1 MSRIGIKPINVP
13 DSVKVDIKDST
24 VEVSGKLGSLKFD
37 FDNRISV
44 KLDSDAVIVTREKN
58 NRVDREL
65 HGLTRALINNMVLGV
80 SEGFK
85 KELKLNGVG
94 YTAEQKM
101 EKFLQLNLGFS
112 HPIIVEIP
120 NDLKVETTNPT
131 TIIIS
136 GINKQ
141 YVGQFA
147 AKVRSFRKPDPYK
160 GKGIK
165 YSDEVIRRKA
175 GKAIGVGG

>member
-13 DSVKVDIKDST
+13 ESVKVDVKDST

-37 FDNRISV
+37 FDNRINV
-44 KLDSDAVIVTREKN
+44 KLDSDAVIVNREKN

-101 EKFLQLNLGFS
+101 EKFLQLNLYLLMNS
-112 HPIIVEIP
+112 E
-120 NDLKVETTNPT
+120 
-131 TIIIS
+131 
-136 GINKQ
+136 
-141 YVGQFA
+141 
-147 AKVRSFRKPDPYK
+147 
-160 GKGIK
+160 
-165 YSDEVIRRKA
+165 
-175 GKAIGVGG
+175 